1 MLSII
6 SPFSASICNLIFLLT
21 ELTSFETAYIN
32 GAVLLIIFIS
42 SIKHG
47 TFLLAGVIRYRFSGF
62 ASTGEKPEQPPY
74 TVLSKTS
81 VYEIRQYNQQL
92 WAQVEYSLP
101 KNNDFDE
108 GGSLGFWP
116 LYQFITGANNLK
128 QQIPMTAPVAMQLLA
143 SSDPAT
149 QIRRMAFIMPHSIFR
164 TVDSLPTPTN
174 PEVKLAVIDDVKPF
188 ACITFNMVMTT
199 AKFKR
204 KKPHFVKQLPRMASS
219 W

>member
-1 MLSII
+1 MALSYSLVLFVIASVVI
-6 SPFSASICNLIFLLT
+6 ASA
-21 ELTSFETAYIN
+21 E
-32 GAVLLIIFIS
+32 
-42 SIKHG
+42 
-47 TFLLAGVIRYRFSGF
+47 
-62 ASTGEKPEQPPY
+62 EKPEQPPY

-101 KNNDFDE
+101 KNENFDE
-108 GGSLGFWP
+108 GGSIGFWP

-128 QQIPMTAPVAMQLLA
+128 QQIPMTAPVAMQQLA

-149 QIRRMAFIMPHSIFR
+149 VIRRMAFIMPHSIFR

-199 AKFKR
+199 ARIQEKEAALR
-204 KKPHFVKQLPRMASS
+204 QAAATDGVKLVTDPEQIRYQAYNAPMVLPEERTNDVCIPLQ
-219 W
+219 